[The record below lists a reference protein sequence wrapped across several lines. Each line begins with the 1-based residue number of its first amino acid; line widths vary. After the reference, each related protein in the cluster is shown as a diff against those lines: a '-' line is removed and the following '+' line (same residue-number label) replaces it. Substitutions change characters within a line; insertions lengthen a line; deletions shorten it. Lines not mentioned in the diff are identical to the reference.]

1 MPMSYEFIS
10 GNKVFS
16 KNKLFLLLLHNN
28 SFYSQVTFFNH
39 AIISLFLVFL
49 LEMMGAVGLFNVIV
63 NVSLLWHRL
72 GTTEATQLNRV
83 NKNLE

>member
-1 MPMSYEFIS
+1 MPMTYEFIS

-16 KNKLFLLLLHNN
+16 KKKKNLLLLLHNY

-49 LEMMGAVGLFNVIV
+49 LKMMGAVGLSM
-63 NVSLLWHRL
+63 SLSMSPSC
-72 GTTEATQLNRV
+72 GTN
-83 NKNLE
+83 